1 MLARYQSIVNSIA
14 PDDHCRASGPLSY
27 NIGCPPVTGT
37 TAPEM

>member
-1 MLARYQSIVNSIA
+1 MIIAGCAILAAERA
-14 PDDHCRASGPLSY
+14 PRSY